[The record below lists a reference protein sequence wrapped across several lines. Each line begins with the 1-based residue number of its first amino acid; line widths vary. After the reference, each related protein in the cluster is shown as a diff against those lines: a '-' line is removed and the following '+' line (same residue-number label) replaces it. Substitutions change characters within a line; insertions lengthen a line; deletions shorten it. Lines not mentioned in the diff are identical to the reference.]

1 MADFILNRKII
12 KPIPV
17 EPYPFP
23 AGAFKIY
30 GNGIFYNGFSIGDR
44 SNLSVV
50 NRGGVLKFS
59 RGAANAEEETSVILG
74 TIPEN
79 AKESIIINIASPLS
93 QNMTAAF
100 KIGDSTVR
108 TNDAW
113 TSARITNTDPNR
125 YKGMVQAGGVLRIY
139 FKSTTA
145 LPAIHNLLAVQAI
158 WIN

>member
-1 MADFILNRKII
+1 MADFIINRKII
-12 KPIPV
+12 KPIPI

-23 AGAFKIY
+23 NGAFQIY

-79 AKESIIINIASPLS
+79 TEDAVIIDIASPLS
-93 QNMTAAF
+93 QKNISAYF
-100 KIGDSTVR
+100 KIGDNRVPNNES
-108 TNDAW
+108 W
-113 TSARITNTDPNR
+113 TRPRIMNTDVR
-125 YKGMVQAGGVLRIY
+125 YKQMVQAGGVLSIS
-139 FKSTTA
+139 FKSTTT
-145 LPAIHNLLAVQAI
+145 LPAIHDLLEVRAI

>member
-12 KPIPV
+12 KEIPV

-23 AGAFKIY
+23 TGAFQIY
-30 GNGIFYNGFSIGDR
+30 GNGRFYNGFSIGEK

-59 RGAANAEEETSVILG
+59 RGAANAEEETTVILG

-79 AKESIIINIASPLS
+79 MEESIIINITSPLS
-93 QNMTAAF
+93 QNMSSYF
-100 KIGDSTVR
+100 KIGESILR
-108 TNDAW
+108 TNDTW
-113 TSARITNTDPNR
+113 TSERITNTDTR
-125 YKGMVQAGGVLRIY
+125 YKGIVQAGGVLSIC

-145 LPAIHNLLAVQAI
+145 LPAIHDLLAVQAL

>member
-12 KPIPV
+12 KTIPV

-23 AGAFKIY
+23 PGAIQIY
-30 GNGIFYNGFSIGDR
+30 GNGIFYNGFSIGNR

-59 RGAANAEEETSVILG
+59 RGAASAEEETSVILG

-79 AKESIIINIASPLS
+79 TKESIIINIASPLS

-100 KIGDSTVR
+100 KIDGSHLP
-108 TNDAW
+108 NNEAW
-113 TSARITNTDPNR
+113 TKPRIMNTDTR
-125 YKGMVQAGGVLRIY
+125 YKRMVQAGGVLSIY

-145 LPAIHNLLAVQAI
+145 LPAIRDLLELKAI

>member
-17 EPYPFP
+17 DPYPFP
-23 AGAFKIY
+23 NGAFQIY
-30 GNGIFYNGFSIGDR
+30 GNGIFYNGFSIGAR

-59 RGAANAEEETSVILG
+59 RGAANAEEETTVILG

-79 AKESIIINIASPLS
+79 TEDAVIINIASPLS
-93 QNMTAAF
+93 QKNISAYF
-100 KIGDSTVR
+100 KIGDNRVPNNESWTRQTIMSTDV
-108 TNDAW
+108 
-113 TSARITNTDPNR
+113 R
-125 YKGMVQAGGVLRIY
+125 YKGLVQAGGVLSIS
-139 FKSTTA
+139 FKSTTS
-145 LPAIHNLLAVQAI
+145 LPAIHDLLVLQAI

>member
-1 MADFILNRKII
+1 MADFILHRKII
-12 KPIPV
+12 KTIPV

-23 AGAFKIY
+23 NGAFQIY

-44 SNLSVV
+44 NNLSVV
-50 NRGGVLKFS
+50 NRDGVLKFS
-59 RGAANAEEETSVILG
+59 RWAANAEEETTVILG

-93 QNMTAAF
+93 QNMSSYF
-100 KIGDSTVR
+100 KIGDSILR
-108 TNDAW
+108 TNDTW
-113 TSARITNTDPNR
+113 TRERITNTDTR
-125 YKGMVQAGGVLRIY
+125 YKQMVQAGGVLSIC

-145 LPAIHNLLAVQAI
+145 LPAIPNLLAVRAI

>member
-12 KPIPV
+12 KTIPV

-23 AGAFKIY
+23 NGAFPIY

-44 SNLSVV
+44 NNLSVV

-59 RGAANAEEETSVILG
+59 RWASKAGEETTVILG

-79 AKESIIINIASPLS
+79 TEDAIIINIASPTPRDIS
-93 QNMTAAF
+93 GYF
-100 KIGDSTVR
+100 KIGDSIVR
-108 TNDAW
+108 TNDGW
-113 TSARITNTDPNR
+113 TSERITNTEYR
-125 YKGMVQAGGVLRIY
+125 YTQMVQAGGVLSIC

-145 LPAIHNLLAVQAI
+145 LPAIHDLLAVRAL

>member
-12 KPIPV
+12 KIIPV

-23 AGAFKIY
+23 NGAFQIY
-30 GNGIFYNGFSIGDR
+30 GNGRFYNGFSIGDR

-50 NRGGVLKFS
+50 NRDGVLKFS
-59 RGAANAEEETSVILG
+59 RGASNAEEETTVILG

-79 AKESIIINIASPLS
+79 TKESIIINIASPLS
-93 QNMTAAF
+93 QNMSSYF
-100 KIGDSTVR
+100 KIGDSQLR

-113 TSARITNTDPNR
+113 TGKRITNTNTNKKR
-125 YKGMVQAGGVLRIY
+125 IVQAGGVLSIC

>member
-23 AGAFKIY
+23 TGAFQIY
-30 GNGIFYNGFSIGDR
+30 GNGIFYNGFSIGNR

-79 AKESIIINIASPLS
+79 TEEAIIINIASPLS

-100 KIGDSTVR
+100 KIDGARVPNNDPWTRPQIMSTDV
-108 TNDAW
+108 
-113 TSARITNTDPNR
+113 R
-125 YKGMVQAGGVLRIY
+125 YKSMVQAGGVLSIY

-145 LPAIHNLLAVQAI
+145 LPAIYDLLEIRAI